1 MTDLYEGS
9 KIITSTRTVRY
20 FKISVIQLILFK
32 SVHLM
37 ITLFDADEQIIT
49 NEFME
54 LETTEYDNWA
64 ADDNYVVNL
73 VKFKYD
79 LD

>member
-1 MTDLYEGS
+1 
-9 KIITSTRTVRY
+9 
-20 FKISVIQLILFK
+20 
-32 SVHLM
+32 M

-64 ADDNYVVNL
+64 ADDNYVINL

-79 LD
+79 LN